1 MSRITKINGDYRL
14 QVQTGG
20 NIVLDTGNV
29 PNGSI
34 GNVTVYGNLVVKGT
48 TSYIETNNVDVDLNL
63 LYINHGDLG
72 SGTGISSALNTRA
85 GIVIE
90 RGNNTGAPGGTAIT
104 PAQFLFNDGVNHYGY
119 NASAVPSKAGT
130 FVLQTGDGYLSGLQ
144 LRTLTVK
151 DNDTNDLIFD
161 TRNTT
166 VKLRIEGSNATPY
179 YQRIANTDLHAIPN
193 VEYLR
198 TYIAS
203 TYTGSAPFTQ
213 GQALVSTVQYPV
225 NSTTSSAD
233 TSIQTT
239 HTNIIFQIAQTTI
252 LAVDATGTSLGNIKV
267 GPLTNLNQISNPTTN
282 NLVLSTSGPGFA
294 IELDGVIQLN
304 NQSGS
309 VTYSSSGSK
318 IYSKSTV
325 GPANTGIYFTNST
338 NTTPDELISRK
349 RAVLMSILL

>member
-20 NIVLDTGNV
+20 NIILDTGNADTT
-29 PNGSI
+29 
-34 GNVTVYGNLVVKGT
+34 GNITVYGNLHVKGT
-48 TSYIETNNVDVDLNL
+48 TSYIETNNVDVDLNF
-63 LYINHGDLG
+63 LYLNHGDNG
-72 SGTGISSALNTRA
+72 SGTGISSSLNRKS
-85 GIVIE
+85 GIVIQ
-90 RGNNTGAPGGTAIT
+90 RGTNNGTPSGT
-104 PAQFLFNDGVNHYGY
+104 PIPPAEILFNDGISHYDSVT
-119 NASAVPSKAGT
+119 SADKVGT
-130 FVLQTGDGYLSGLQ
+130 FVLQTDDGYLSGLQ
-144 LRTLTVK
+144 LRTLSVL
-151 DNDTNDLIFD
+151 DNDTHDLVFD

-166 VKLRIEGSNATPY
+166 TKLRVEGTSSTPY

-193 VEYLR
+193 LEYLR
-198 TYIAS
+198 TYVAS
-203 TYTGSAPFTQ
+203 TYTGSAPFAQ
-213 GQALVSTVQYPV
+213 GQALVSTIQYPV
-225 NSTTSSAD
+225 NSTTSNANS
-233 TSIQTT
+233 SIQTT
-239 HTNIIFQIAQTTI
+239 PTNIIFQIAQTTI
-252 LAVDATGTSLGNIKV
+252 LTVDATGTSLGNIKV

-304 NQSGS
+304 NQSGT
-309 VTYSSSGSK
+309 VTYSSGGSK